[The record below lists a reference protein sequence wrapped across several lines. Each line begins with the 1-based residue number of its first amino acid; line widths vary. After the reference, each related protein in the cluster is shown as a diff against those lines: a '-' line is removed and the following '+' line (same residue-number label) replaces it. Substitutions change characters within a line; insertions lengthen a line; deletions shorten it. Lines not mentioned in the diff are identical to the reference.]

1 MRSTGFPAL
10 ELFESATTLAISCCH
25 GAWSW
30 KYFWDLS
37 LLSTFSAM
45 EIYLSILCRYLY
57 IYIHKYAYKYVYLLS
72 LQSCPTLCDPID
84 GSPPCSSVPGLSRQE
99 HWSGLLFPSPMH
111 ESEKWKGSH
120 SVLSIY
126 SWPHGLQPTRLLRPW
141 DWPGKSNGV
150 GCHHLHI
157 YIWVFFSLNLDK
169 LLKIGRYL
177 LKGERGVI

>member
-1 MRSTGFPAL
+1 MTPWTAACQASSDKWKNTEFHILVCITVSYCQNVVTKTFNSVEFVVVLLEADEMTGAGLHNLATWLSSSPDPWSLSCHFAAPA
-10 ELFESATTLAISCCH
+10 AA
-25 GAWSW
+25 A
-30 KYFWDLS
+30 K
-37 LLSTFSAM
+37 
-45 EIYLSILCRYLY
+45 
-57 IYIHKYAYKYVYLLS
+57 S
-72 LQSCPTLCDPID
+72 LQSCPTLRDPID

-126 SWPHGLQPTRLLRPW
+126 SWPHGLQPTRLLRPC

-157 YIWVFFSLNLDK
+157 YIWVFFH
-169 LLKIGRYL
+169 
-177 LKGERGVI
+177 